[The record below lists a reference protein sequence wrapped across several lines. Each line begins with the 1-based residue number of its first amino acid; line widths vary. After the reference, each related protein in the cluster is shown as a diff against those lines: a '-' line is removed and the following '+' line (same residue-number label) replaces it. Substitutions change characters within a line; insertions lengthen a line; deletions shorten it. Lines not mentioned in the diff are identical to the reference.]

1 MPITVLRRT
10 VRFISYGVLLTR
22 MSREKR
28 SLEKQVFDFLE
39 ALHNAKDDRLMQ
51 SELLKMSK
59 TSEGPTARETLRKMV
74 KCDLITLK
82 IISEKFMFYSMTD
95 TGIMWYRKLAPV
107 KELMNEL
114 NAGQVESE

>member
-1 MPITVLRRT
+1 
-10 VRFISYGVLLTR
+10 

-74 KCDLITLK
+74 GRGLVTLK
-82 IISEKFMFYSMTD
+82 LVNEKFMFYSMTEE
-95 TGIMWYRKLAPV
+95 GMMWYRKLEPV
-107 KELMNEL
+107 EVLMNEL
-114 NAGQVESE
+114 NARQVESE